1 MNSKEYFNQV
11 ASQWDRMRESFFP
24 EEIREK
30 ALAIAGVQGGQSAAD
45 IGAGSGFIT
54 EGLLVKGLEVVAIDQ
69 SAAMLEEMQS
79 KFAGSSQIQYLL
91 GEGQKLPLANQE
103 VDYAFAN
110 MYLHHVESPL
120 EAISEMARIV
130 KTGGKVVITDL
141 DQHNFTFLREEQ
153 HDRWLGFSRE
163 DIKKWFTEAGLTNIE
178 VNCAGE
184 NCCSQSS
191 CGCDQASISIFV
203 ACGVKGEPQ

>member
-1 MNSKEYFNQV
+1 MSSKEYFEQV
-11 ASQWDRMRESFFP
+11 ASQWDKMRQSFFP
-24 EEIREK
+24 EEVREK
-30 ALAIAGVQGGQSAAD
+30 ALAVAQVQTGQLAAD

-54 EGLLVKGLEVVAIDQ
+54 EVLIAKGLAVIAIDQ
-69 SAAMLEEMQS
+69 SAAMLEEMQR
-79 KFAGSSQIQYLL
+79 KFTGSSQIQYLL
-91 GEGQKLPLANQE
+91 GEGQKLPLADQE

-110 MYLHHVESPL
+110 MYLHHVESPS

-163 DIKKWFTEAGLTNIE
+163 DIKEWFAEAGLKDVE

-203 ACGVKGEPQ
+203 ACGVKGEHQ